1 MENEYESEGFPAE
14 PMQPEVKPLS
24 AITRDAEKP
33 GPSRAA
39 LVKALVKK
47 VERAKKHWKKSFDKM
62 KEDTDF
68 YMGKQWSSND
78 TDDRYVANIVQRHV
92 GQRVSA
98 LYAKN
103 PKFVA
108 KRRETL
114 DFASWEGDMSSFQ
127 SIQTSMQNSMAT
139 GQPMDPVMIQT
150 IQDAQQGFERR
161 RMLDKVAKTL
171 EIVAH
176 YQLQEQQPSF
186 KGQMKQLV
194 RRTCVNGVGYVKIG
208 YQRTMEKRPEDVER
222 ITDITEQMTT
232 LERLGADK
240 QDEKFS
246 SDNEKM
252 EQLRLLLNS
261 LQSKQDVIVR
271 EGIVF
276 DFPMSNSIIVDPKC
290 RQLSGFVGADWI
302 AQEFVLDLDEVK
314 EVYKIDLGKEFT
326 AYEDKNEGDENCD
339 KATIWEIY
347 SKKDGL
353 CYVVCDGYHDF
364 LKEPEAP
371 VLDLERFWPFFPLI
385 FNEVDSDRDVIPPSD
400 VRLLMP
406 VQKEYNRARQA
417 LREHR
422 FANRPLYATYE
433 GALSEKDISNL
444 QAHPANAV
452 IKLQNLSPGQA
463 VNSILQPVQ
472 HAPIDPSLY
481 DTSMLLD
488 DMMRVVGSQEANLGG
503 TSASTATEVSVAEG
517 SRMSSLSSNVDDLE
531 DFLGELARAA
541 GQVLLVQM
549 DQQTVMKIAGPGAV
563 WPQLTAGEVAQ
574 ELMLEVEAGSN
585 GRPNKAIQIQNFER
599 IAPILLQIPGMNPE
613 FMAKEALKRM
623 DDGMDITD
631 AIRAALPSIVAMN
644 AQKQLAQGD
653 PASDPNMQGAAGA
666 TNVAPAPGA
675 PGADGPTAPPS
686 PADIRSQGVQYPN
699 A

>member
-1 MENEYESEGFPAE
+1 MENEYEAMPVD
-14 PMQPEVKPLS
+14 PMQPEPQPVS
-24 AITRDAEKP
+24 AIKRDAEKP

-39 LVKALVKK
+39 LVKSLIQK
-47 VERAKKHWKKSFDKM
+47 VERAKKHWKKSFDRM

-68 YMGKQWSSND
+68 YMGKQWSSSD

-114 DFASWEGDMSSFQ
+114 DFAAWEGDMSSFQ
-127 SIQTSMQNSMAT
+127 SIQMSMQNSMAT
-139 GQPMDPVMIQT
+139 GQPMDPTMVQT
-150 IQDAQQGFERR
+150 LQDAQQGFERR
-161 RMLDKVAKTL
+161 RMMDKLAKTL

-194 RRTCVNGVGYVKIG
+194 RRTCVNGIGYVKVG

-246 SDNEKM
+246 EDHAKM
-252 EQLRLLLNS
+252 EQLRLLLAS
-261 LQSKQDVIVR
+261 IQAKQDVIVR

-290 RQLSGFVGADWI
+290 RQMSGFVGADWI

-314 EVYKIDLGKEFT
+314 EVYKVDLGKEFT
-326 AYEDKNEGDENCD
+326 AYEDKEVGDDKCE
-339 KATIWEIY
+339 KATVWEIY

-385 FNEVDSDRDVIPPSD
+385 FNEVDSDKDVIPPSD

-444 QAHPANAV
+444 QSHPANAV

-472 HAPIDPSLY
+472 HAPVDPSLY

-531 DFLGELARAA
+531 DFLGELARAT

-563 WPQLTAGEVAQ
+563 WPQLTASEVAQ

>member
-1 MENEYESEGFPAE
+1 MENEYEAMPVD
-14 PMQPEVKPLS
+14 PMQPEPKPVS
-24 AITRDAEKP
+24 AIIRDAEKP
-33 GPSRAA
+33 EASRAA
-39 LVKALVKK
+39 LVKSLIQK
-47 VERAKKHWKKSFDKM
+47 VERAKKHWKKSFDRM

-68 YMGKQWSSND
+68 YMGKQWSSSD

-114 DFASWEGDMSSFQ
+114 DFAAWEGDMSSFQ
-127 SIQTSMQNSMAT
+127 SIQMSMQNSMAT
-139 GQPMDPVMIQT
+139 GQPMDPTMIQT
-150 IQDAQQGFERR
+150 LQDAQQGFERR
-161 RMLDKVAKTL
+161 RMMDKLAKTL

-194 RRTCVNGVGYVKIG
+194 RRTCVNGIGYVKIG

-246 SDNEKM
+246 EDHAKM
-252 EQLRLLLNS
+252 EQLRLLLAS
-261 LQSKQDVIVR
+261 IQAKQDVIVR

-290 RQLSGFVGADWI
+290 RQMSGFVGADWI
-302 AQEFVLDLDEVK
+302 AQEFILDLDEVK
-314 EVYKIDLGKEFT
+314 EVYKVDLGKEFT
-326 AYEDKNEGDENCD
+326 AYEDNGEGDDKCE
-339 KATIWEIY
+339 KATVWEIY

-385 FNEVDSDRDVIPPSD
+385 FNEVDSDKDVIPPSD

-444 QAHPANAV
+444 QSHPANAV

-472 HAPIDPSLY
+472 HAPVDASLY

-503 TSASTATEVSVAEG
+503 ASGSTATEVSVAEG

-531 DFLGELARAA
+531 DFLGELARAT

-563 WPQLTAGEVAQ
+563 WPQLTASEVAQ

>member
-1 MENEYESEGFPAE
+1 MENEYEAMPVD
-14 PMQPEVKPLS
+14 PMQPEPQPVS
-24 AITRDAEKP
+24 AIKRDAEKP

-39 LVKALVKK
+39 LVKSLIQK
-47 VERAKKHWKKSFDKM
+47 VERAKKHWKKSFDRM

-68 YMGKQWSSND
+68 YMGKQWSSSD

-114 DFASWEGDMSSFQ
+114 DFSSWEGDMSSFQ
-127 SIQTSMQNSMAT
+127 SIQMSMQNSMAT
-139 GQPMDPVMIQT
+139 GQPMDPTMVQT
-150 IQDAQQGFERR
+150 LQDAQQGFERR
-161 RMLDKVAKTL
+161 RMMDKLAKTL

-194 RRTCVNGVGYVKIG
+194 RRTCVNGIGYVKIG
-208 YQRTMEKRPEDVER
+208 YQRTMQKRPEDVER

-246 SDNEKM
+246 EDHAKM
-252 EQLRLLLNS
+252 EQLRLLLAS
-261 LQSKQDVIVR
+261 IQAKQDVIVR

-276 DFPMSNSIIVDPKC
+276 DFPMSNSVIVDPKC
-290 RQLSGFVGADWI
+290 RQMSGFVGADWI
-302 AQEFVLDLDEVK
+302 AQEFILDLDEVK
-314 EVYKIDLGKEFT
+314 EVYKVDLGKEFT
-326 AYEDKNEGDENCD
+326 AYEDKGEGDDKCE
-339 KATIWEIY
+339 KATVWEIY

-385 FNEVDSDRDVIPPSD
+385 FNEVDSDKDVIPPSD

-433 GALSEKDISNL
+433 GALSEKDINNL

-503 TSASTATEVSVAEG
+503 ASGSTATEVSVAEG

-531 DFLGELARAA
+531 DFLGELARAT

-563 WPQLTAGEVAQ
+563 WPQLTASEVAQ

>member
-1 MENEYESEGFPAE
+1 MENEYEAMPVD
-14 PMQPEVKPLS
+14 PMQPEPQPVS
-24 AITRDAEKP
+24 AIKRDAEKP

-39 LVKALVKK
+39 LVKSLIQK
-47 VERAKKHWKKSFDKM
+47 VERAKKHWKKSFDRM

-68 YMGKQWSSND
+68 YMGKQWSSSD

-114 DFASWEGDMSSFQ
+114 DFAAWEGDMSSFQ
-127 SIQTSMQNSMAT
+127 SIQMSMQNSMAT
-139 GQPMDPVMIQT
+139 GQPMDPTMVQT
-150 IQDAQQGFERR
+150 LQDAQQGFERR
-161 RMLDKVAKTL
+161 RMMDKLAKTL

-194 RRTCVNGVGYVKIG
+194 RRTCVNGIGYVKIG

-246 SDNEKM
+246 EDHAKM
-252 EQLRLLLNS
+252 EQLRLLLAS
-261 LQSKQDVIVR
+261 IQAKQDVIVR

-290 RQLSGFVGADWI
+290 RQMSGFVGADWI

-314 EVYKIDLGKEFT
+314 EVYKVDLGKEFT
-326 AYEDKNEGDENCD
+326 AYEDKEVGDDKCE
-339 KATIWEIY
+339 KATVWEIY

-385 FNEVDSDRDVIPPSD
+385 FNEVDSDKDVIPPSD

-444 QAHPANAV
+444 QSHPANAV

-472 HAPIDPSLY
+472 HAPVDPSLY

-503 TSASTATEVSVAEG
+503 ASGSTATEVSVAEG

-531 DFLGELARAA
+531 DFLGELARAT

-563 WPQLTAGEVAQ
+563 WPQLTASEVAQ

>member
-1 MENEYESEGFPAE
+1 MD
-14 PMQPEVKPLS
+14 PMQPEPKPVS
-24 AITRDAEKP
+24 AILRDAEKP
-33 GPSRAA
+33 EASRAA
-39 LVKALVKK
+39 LVKSLIQK
-47 VERAKKHWKKSFDKM
+47 VERAKKHWKKSFDRM

-68 YMGKQWSSND
+68 YMGKQWSSSEN
-78 TDDRYVANIVQRHV
+78 DDRYVANIIQRHV

-114 DFASWEGDMSSFQ
+114 DFALWEGDMSSFQ
-127 SIQTSMQNSMAT
+127 SIQMSMQNSMAQ
-139 GQPMDPVMIQT
+139 GIPMDPVMVQT

-161 RMLDKVAKTL
+161 RMMDRVAQTL

-194 RRTCVNGVGYVKIG
+194 RRTCVNGIGFVKIG
-208 YQRTMEKRPEDVER
+208 YQRTMQKRPEDVER

-232 LERLGADK
+232 LERLGADRM
-240 QDEKFS
+240 DEKFS
-246 SDNEKM
+246 EDHAKM
-252 EQLRLLLNS
+252 EQLRLLLES
-261 LQSKQDVIVR
+261 LQAKQDVIVR

-276 DFPMSNSIIVDPKC
+276 DFPMSNSVIIDPKC

-302 AQEFVLDLDEVK
+302 AQEFVLDVEEVK
-314 EVYKIDLGKEFT
+314 EIYKIDIGQEFT
-326 AYEDKNEGDENCD
+326 AYEDKNENDDECK
-339 KATIWEIY
+339 KATVWEIY

-353 CYVVCDGYHDF
+353 VYVVCDGYHDF

-371 VLDLERFWPFFPLI
+371 TLELERFWPFFPLI
-385 FNEVDSDRDVIPPSD
+385 FNEVESDKDVYPPSD

-433 GALSEKDISNL
+433 GALSEKDINNL
-444 QAHPANAV
+444 QSHPANAV

-472 HAPIDPSLY
+472 HAPVDPSLY
-481 DTSMLLD
+481 DTSMLLE

-503 TSASTATEVSVAEG
+503 TSNSTATEVSVAEG
-517 SRMSSLSSNVDDLE
+517 SRMSSLASNVDDLE
-531 DFLGELARAA
+531 DFLGELARST
-541 GQVLLVQM
+541 GQVLLKQM

-563 WPQLTAGEVAQ
+563 WPQLTAGEIAQ

-653 PASDPNMQGAAGA
+653 PASDPNAQGPAGGA
-666 TNVAPAPGA
+666 NVAPGPMAA
-675 PGADGPTAPPS
+675 GADGPAPAASPS
-686 PADIRSQGVQYPN
+686 DIRAGGVQYPN
-699 A
+699 G

>member
-1 MENEYESEGFPAE
+1 MENEYEAMPVD
-14 PMQPEVKPLS
+14 PMQPEPQPVS
-24 AITRDAEKP
+24 AIKRDAEKP

-39 LVKALVKK
+39 LVKSLIQK
-47 VERAKKHWKKSFDKM
+47 VERAKKHWKKSFDRM

-68 YMGKQWSSND
+68 YMGKQWSSSD

-127 SIQTSMQNSMAT
+127 SIQMSMQNSMAT
-139 GQPMDPVMIQT
+139 GQPMDPTMVQT
-150 IQDAQQGFERR
+150 LQDAQQGFERR
-161 RMLDKVAKTL
+161 RMMDKLAKTL

-194 RRTCVNGVGYVKIG
+194 RRTCVNGIGYVKVG
-208 YQRTMEKRPEDVER
+208 YQRTMEKRPEDIER
-222 ITDITEQMTT
+222 ITDITEQLTT

-246 SDNEKM
+246 EDHAKT
-252 EQLRLLLNS
+252 EQLRLLLAS
-261 LQSKQDVIVR
+261 LQAKQDVIVR

-290 RQLSGFVGADWI
+290 RQMSGFVGADWI
-302 AQEFVLDLDEVK
+302 AQEFILDIDEVK

-326 AYEDKNEGDENCD
+326 AYEDKGEGDDKCE
-339 KATIWEIY
+339 KATVWEIY

-353 CYVVCDGYHDF
+353 VYVVCDGYHDF

-371 VLDLERFWPFFPLI
+371 ILDLERFWPFFPLI
-385 FNEVDSDRDVIPPSD
+385 FNEVDSDKDVIPPSD

-444 QAHPANAV
+444 QSHPANAV

-472 HAPIDPSLY
+472 HAPVDPSLY

-503 TSASTATEVSVAEG
+503 ASGSTATEVSVAEG

-531 DFLGELARAA
+531 DFLGELARAT

-563 WPQLTAGEVAQ
+563 WPQLTASEVAQ

>member
-1 MENEYESEGFPAE
+1 MPPVD
-14 PMQPEVKPLS
+14 PMQQAPLKS
-24 AITRDAEKP
+24 GITRDAEKP
-33 GPSRAA
+33 GPSRAS
-39 LVKALVKK
+39 LVKTLIKK
-47 VERAKKHWKKSFDKM
+47 VENAKKYWKKSFDRM

-68 YMGKQWSSND
+68 YMGKQWSTSEN
-78 TDDRYVANIVQRHV
+78 DDRYVANIVQRHV

-114 DFASWEGDMSSFQ
+114 DFAMWEGDLSSFQ
-127 SIQTSMQNSMAT
+127 AIQTSMQNSMAT
-139 GQPMDPVMIQT
+139 GQPMDPVMMQT

-171 EIVAH
+171 EILAH
-176 YQLQEQQPSF
+176 NQIQEQQPSF

-194 RRTCVNGVGYVKIG
+194 RRTCVNGIG
-208 YQRTMEKRPEDVER
+208 YLKLGYHRVMEKRPEDVER
-222 ITDITEQMTT
+222 ITDITEQLST
-232 LERLGADK
+232 LERLTADRM
-240 QDEKFS
+240 DDKFS
-246 SDNEKM
+246 EEHAKM
-252 EQLRLLLNS
+252 EQLRVL
-261 LQSKQDVIVR
+261 LQSIQAKQDVIVK
-271 EGIVF
+271 EGVVF
-276 DFPMSNSIIVDPKC
+276 DFPMSHSIIVDPKC
-290 RQLSGFVGADWI
+290 RQMSGFVGADWI
-302 AQEFVLDLDEVK
+302 AQEFILDVEDVK
-314 EVYKIDLGKEFT
+314 EIYKIDLGMEFT
-326 AYEDKNEGDENCD
+326 AYEDKNEED
-339 KATIWEIY
+339 KDCKRATVWEIY
-347 SKKDGL
+347 SKKDGML
-353 CYVVCDGYHDF
+353 YVVCDGYHDF
-364 LKEPEAP
+364 LKEPEP
-371 VLDLERFWPFFPLI
+371 PELDLERFWPFFPLI
-385 FNEVDSDRDVIPPSD
+385 FNEVESEKDVIPPSD

-433 GALSEKDISNL
+433 GALSEKDINNL
-444 QAHPANAV
+444 QSHPANAV

-481 DTSMLLD
+481 DTSMLLE

-503 TSASTATEVSVAEG
+503 TSNSTATEVSVAEG

-531 DFLGELARAA
+531 DFLGELARAT
-541 GQVLLVQM
+541 GQVLMMQM
-549 DQQTVMKIAGPGAV
+549 DQQSVMKIVGPGAV
-563 WPQLTAGEVAQ
+563 WPQLSSNEVAQ

-585 GRPNKAIQIQNFER
+585 GRPNKAIEMQNFER

-653 PASDPNMQGAAGA
+653 PAADPNAQGGQGA
-666 TNVAPAPGA
+666 TNVGPGPMA
-675 PGADGPTAPPS
+675 AGAAGPSAS
-686 PADIRSQGVQYPN
+686 PADIRTDGVQYPN
-699 A
+699 S

>member
-1 MENEYESEGFPAE
+1 MENEYEAMPVD
-14 PMQPEVKPLS
+14 PMQPEPQPVS
-24 AITRDAEKP
+24 AIKRDAEKP

-39 LVKALVKK
+39 LVKSLIQK
-47 VERAKKHWKKSFDKM
+47 VERAKKHWKKSFDRM

-68 YMGKQWSSND
+68 YMGKQWSSSD

-114 DFASWEGDMSSFQ
+114 DFSSWEGDMSSFQ
-127 SIQTSMQNSMAT
+127 SIQMSMQNSMAA
-139 GQPMDPVMIQT
+139 GQPMDPTMVQT
-150 IQDAQQGFERR
+150 LQDAQQGFERR
-161 RMLDKVAKTL
+161 RMMDKLAKTL

-194 RRTCVNGVGYVKIG
+194 RRTCVNGIGYVKIG

-246 SDNEKM
+246 EDHAKM
-252 EQLRLLLNS
+252 EQLRLLLAS
-261 LQSKQDVIVR
+261 IQAKQDVIVR

-276 DFPMSNSIIVDPKC
+276 DFPMSNSVIVDPKC
-290 RQLSGFVGADWI
+290 RQMSGFVGADWI
-302 AQEFVLDLDEVK
+302 AQEFILDLDEVK
-314 EVYKIDLGKEFT
+314 EVYKVDLGKEFT
-326 AYEDKNEGDENCD
+326 AYEDKGEGDDKCE
-339 KATIWEIY
+339 KATVWEIY

-385 FNEVDSDRDVIPPSD
+385 FNEVDSDKDVIPPSD

-444 QAHPANAV
+444 QSHPANAV

-472 HAPIDPSLY
+472 HAPVDPSLY

-531 DFLGELARAA
+531 DFLGELARAT

-563 WPQLTAGEVAQ
+563 WPQLTASEVAQ

>member
-1 MENEYESEGFPAE
+1 MENEYEAMPVD
-14 PMQPEVKPLS
+14 PMQPEPQPVS
-24 AITRDAEKP
+24 AIKRDAEKP

-39 LVKALVKK
+39 LVKSLIQK
-47 VERAKKHWKKSFDKM
+47 VERAKKHWKKSFDRM

-68 YMGKQWSSND
+68 YMGKQWSSSD

-108 KRRETL
+108 KRRDTL

-127 SIQTSMQNSMAT
+127 SIQMSMQNSMAT
-139 GQPMDPVMIQT
+139 GQPMDPTMVQT
-150 IQDAQQGFERR
+150 LQDAQQGFERR
-161 RMLDKVAKTL
+161 RMMDKLAKTL

-194 RRTCVNGVGYVKIG
+194 RRTCVNGIGYVKVG
-208 YQRTMEKRPEDVER
+208 YQRTMEKRPEDIER
-222 ITDITEQMTT
+222 ITDITEQLTT

-246 SDNEKM
+246 EDHAKT
-252 EQLRLLLNS
+252 EQLRLLLAS
-261 LQSKQDVIVR
+261 LQAKQDVIVR

-290 RQLSGFVGADWI
+290 RQMSGFVGADWI
-302 AQEFVLDLDEVK
+302 AQEFILDIDEVK

-326 AYEDKNEGDENCD
+326 AYEDKEVGDDKCE
-339 KATIWEIY
+339 KATVWEIY

-353 CYVVCDGYHDF
+353 VYVVCDGYHDF

-385 FNEVDSDRDVIPPSD
+385 FNEVDSDKDVIPPSD

-444 QAHPANAV
+444 QSHPANAV

-472 HAPIDPSLY
+472 HAPVDPSLY

-531 DFLGELARAA
+531 DFLGELARAT

-563 WPQLTAGEVAQ
+563 WPQLTASEVAQ

>member
-1 MENEYESEGFPAE
+1 MENEYEAMPVD
-14 PMQPEVKPLS
+14 PMQPEPQPVS
-24 AITRDAEKP
+24 AIKRDAEKP

-39 LVKALVKK
+39 LVKSLIQK
-47 VERAKKHWKKSFDKM
+47 VERAKKHWKKSFDRM

-68 YMGKQWSSND
+68 YMGKQWSSSD

-114 DFASWEGDMSSFQ
+114 DFAAWEGDMSSFQ
-127 SIQTSMQNSMAT
+127 SIQMSMQNSMAT
-139 GQPMDPVMIQT
+139 GQPMDPTMVQT
-150 IQDAQQGFERR
+150 LQDAQQGFERR
-161 RMLDKVAKTL
+161 RMMDKLAKTL

-194 RRTCVNGVGYVKIG
+194 RRTCVNGIGYVKIG

-246 SDNEKM
+246 EDHAKM
-252 EQLRLLLNS
+252 EQLRLLLAS
-261 LQSKQDVIVR
+261 IQAKQDVIVR

-314 EVYKIDLGKEFT
+314 EVYKVDLGKEFT
-326 AYEDKNEGDENCD
+326 AYEDKEVGDDKCE
-339 KATIWEIY
+339 KATVWEIY

-385 FNEVDSDRDVIPPSD
+385 FNEVDSDKDVIPPSD

-444 QAHPANAV
+444 QSHPANAV

-472 HAPIDPSLY
+472 HAPVDPSLY

-503 TSASTATEVSVAEG
+503 ASGSTATEVSVAEG

-531 DFLGELARAA
+531 DFLGELARAT

-563 WPQLTAGEVAQ
+563 WPQLTASEVAQ

>member
-1 MENEYESEGFPAE
+1 MENEYEAMPVD
-14 PMQPEVKPLS
+14 PMQPEPQPVS
-24 AITRDAEKP
+24 AIKRDAEKP

-39 LVKALVKK
+39 LVKSLIQK
-47 VERAKKHWKKSFDKM
+47 VERAKKHWKKSFDRM

-68 YMGKQWSSND
+68 YMGKQWSSSD

-127 SIQTSMQNSMAT
+127 SIQMSMQNSMAT
-139 GQPMDPVMIQT
+139 GQPMDPTMVQT
-150 IQDAQQGFERR
+150 LQDAQQGFERR
-161 RMLDKVAKTL
+161 RMMDKLAKTL

-194 RRTCVNGVGYVKIG
+194 RRTCVNGIGYVKVG
-208 YQRTMEKRPEDVER
+208 YQRTMEKRPEDIER
-222 ITDITEQMTT
+222 ITDITEQLTT

-246 SDNEKM
+246 EDHAKT
-252 EQLRLLLNS
+252 EQLRLLLAS
-261 LQSKQDVIVR
+261 LQAKQDVIVR

-290 RQLSGFVGADWI
+290 RQMSGFVGADWI
-302 AQEFVLDLDEVK
+302 AQEFILDIDEVK

-326 AYEDKNEGDENCD
+326 AYEDKEVGDDKCE
-339 KATIWEIY
+339 KATVWEIY

-353 CYVVCDGYHDF
+353 VYVVCDGYHDF

-385 FNEVDSDRDVIPPSD
+385 FNEVDSDKDVIPPSD

-444 QAHPANAV
+444 QSHPANAV

-472 HAPIDPSLY
+472 HAPVDPSLY

-531 DFLGELARAA
+531 DFLGELARAT

-563 WPQLTAGEVAQ
+563 WPQLTASEVAQ

>member
-1 MENEYESEGFPAE
+1 MENEYEAMPVD
-14 PMQPEVKPLS
+14 PMQPEPQPVS
-24 AITRDAEKP
+24 AIKRDAEKP

-39 LVKALVKK
+39 LVKSLVQK
-47 VERAKKHWKKSFDKM
+47 VERAKKHWKKAFDRM

-68 YMGKQWSSND
+68 YMGKQWSSSD
-78 TDDRYVANIVQRHV
+78 SDDRYVANIVQRHV

-114 DFASWEGDMSSFQ
+114 DFAAWEGDMSSFQ
-127 SIQTSMQNSMAT
+127 SIQMSMQNSMQM
-139 GQPMDPVMIQT
+139 GQPMDPTMVQT
-150 IQDAQQGFERR
+150 LQDAQQGFERR
-161 RMLDKVAKTL
+161 RMMDKLAKTL

-194 RRTCVNGVGYVKIG
+194 RRTCVNGIGYVKIG
-208 YQRTMEKRPEDVER
+208 YQRTMEKRPEDIER
-222 ITDITEQMTT
+222 ITDITEQLTT

-246 SDNEKM
+246 EDHAKT
-252 EQLRLLLNS
+252 EQLRLLLAS
-261 LQSKQDVIVR
+261 LQAKQDVIVR

-290 RQLSGFVGADWI
+290 RQMSGFVGADWI
-302 AQEFVLDLDEVK
+302 AQEFILDIDEVK
-314 EVYKIDLGKEFT
+314 EVYKVDLGKEFT
-326 AYEDKNEGDENCD
+326 AYEDKGEGDDKCE
-339 KATIWEIY
+339 KATVWEIY

-353 CYVVCDGYHDF
+353 VYVVCDGYHDF

-385 FNEVDSDRDVIPPSD
+385 FNEVDSDKDVIPPSD

-444 QAHPANAV
+444 QSHPANAV

-472 HAPIDPSLY
+472 HAPVDASLY

-503 TSASTATEVSVAEG
+503 ASGSTATEVSVAEG

-531 DFLGELARAA
+531 DFLGELARAT

-563 WPQLTAGEVAQ
+563 WPQLTASEVAQ

-653 PASDPNMQGAAGA
+653 PASDPNLQGAAGA

-686 PADIRSQGVQYPN
+686 PAEIRSQGVQYPN